1 MLNKTQPNWWRRAVA
16 YQVYP
21 KSFQDTTGS
30 GTGDLQGIIRRLDYL
45 AELGIDV
52 IWLSPVFAS
61 PQVDNG
67 YDISD
72 YRAIDPRFGTMEDMD
87 ELIAKAKERGIGIV
101 MDLVVNHCSD
111 EHEWFQKACQ
121 DPDGRYGRF
130 FYIEDWDGEHLPC
143 NWRSAFGGSV
153 WEPLPGHPDKIY
165 LHTFHKKQPDLN
177 WENPELREEIY
188 KMVNW
193 WLDKGLAGFRIDAI
207 INIKKVLPYRDYP
220 ADRSDGMCSISTM
233 NYHAKGIGQFLGE
246 MADRCFTPHH
256 AFTAGEVFYVNDED
270 LPEFIGD
277 NGYFSSMFDFNE
289 TVCNASD
296 KGWYD
301 QKPITP
307 EQYKACCFE
316 SQKKVAGFDGFLSNI
331 IENHDEPRGV
341 SRYIPKGECTVRG
354 KKMLGGL
361 NFLLRGLPFIYQG
374 QELGM
379 ENLAVNS
386 IDEVDDISAR
396 DEYQV
401 ALNAGLTEQQAMDA
415 VNMFSRDNARTP
427 FQWDTTEN
435 AGFTTGKPWL
445 HVNPNYKEINLEAQ
459 RNDPDSVYQFY
470 RTLIQLRKKSEL
482 EDAIIYG
489 ETVPYRVEQKN
500 LMAYLRKGEKNTV
513 LVMGNFQPEAQTV
526 PLPGA
531 VKQVLLNNCDTAA
544 IADGAVTLEGY
555 QLLVL
560 WME

>member
-1 MLNKTQPNWWRRAVA
+1 MLNKTQPNWWRQAVA

-72 YRAIDPRFGTMEDMD
+72 YRAIDPIYGSLDDMD
-87 ELIAKAKERGIGIV
+87 ELIAEGKKRGIGI
-101 MDLVVNHCSD
+101 MLDLVLNHSSD
-111 EHEWFQKACQ
+111 QHPWFLAARSSR
-121 DPDGRYGRF
+121 DNPYHDYYVWR
-130 FYIEDWDGEHLPC
+130 DGEPGTPP
-143 NWRSAFGGSV
+143 NGMKASFGGSAWDWV
-153 WEPLPGHPDKIY
+153 PEVGQY
-165 LHTFHKKQPDLN
+165 YFHQFAPQQPDLN
-177 WENPELREEIY
+177 WENPDLREEIY

-207 INIKKVLPYRDYP
+207 INIKKVLPFRDFP
-220 ADRSDGMCSISTM
+220 ADRSDGLCSISTM
-233 NYHAKGIGQFLGE
+233 NYHAKGIGEFLGE
-246 MADRCFTPHH
+246 MAERCFKPHH

-316 SQKKVAGFDGFLSNI
+316 SQKKVASFGGFLSNI

-341 SRYIPKGECTVRG
+341 SRYIPKGECTLRG
-354 KKMLGGL
+354 KKMLGDL

-401 ALNAGLTEQQAMDA
+401 ALDAGLTEQQALDA

-427 FQWDTTEN
+427 YQWDGTAN

-445 HVNPNYKEINLEAQ
+445 HVNPNYKEINLAAQ
-459 RNDPDSVYQFY
+459 RNDPDSVYNFY
-470 RTLIQLRKKSEL
+470 RSLIQLRKTPEL

-489 ETVPYRVEQKN
+489 DTVPYRVEQKN

-513 LVMGNFQPEAQTV
+513 LVMGNFQPEAQSV

-531 VKQVLLNNCDTAA
+531 VKKILLNNCDNAA
-544 IADGAVTLEGY
+544 IVDGTVTLEGY

>member
-1 MLNKTQPNWWRRAVA
+1 
-16 YQVYP
+16 
-21 KSFQDTTGS
+21 
-30 GTGDLQGIIRRLDYL
+30 
-45 AELGIDV
+45 
-52 IWLSPVFAS
+52 
-61 PQVDNG
+61 
-67 YDISD
+67 
-72 YRAIDPRFGTMEDMD
+72 
-87 ELIAKAKERGIGIV
+87 
-101 MDLVVNHCSD
+101 
-111 EHEWFQKACQ
+111 
-121 DPDGRYGRF
+121 
-130 FYIEDWDGEHLPC
+130 
-143 NWRSAFGGSV
+143 
-153 WEPLPGHPDKIY
+153 
-165 LHTFHKKQPDLN
+165 
-177 WENPELREEIY
+177 
-188 KMVNW
+188 
-193 WLDKGLAGFRIDAI
+193 
-207 INIKKVLPYRDYP
+207 
-220 ADRSDGMCSISTM
+220 M
-233 NYHAKGIGQFLGE
+233 NYHAKGIGEFLGE
-246 MADRCFTPHH
+246 MAERCFKPHH

-316 SQKKVAGFDGFLSNI
+316 SQKKVASFGGFLSNI

-341 SRYIPKGECTVRG
+341 SRYIPKGECTLRG

-401 ALNAGLTEQQAMDA
+401 ALDAGLTEQQALDA

-427 FQWDTTEN
+427 YQWDGTAN

-445 HVNPNYKEINLEAQ
+445 HVNPNYKEINLAAQ
-459 RNDPDSVYQFY
+459 RNDPDSVYNFY
-470 RTLIQLRKKSEL
+470 RSLIQLRKTPEL

-489 ETVPYRVEQKN
+489 DTVPYRVEQKN

-513 LVMGNFQPEAQTV
+513 LVMGNFQPEAQSV

-531 VKQVLLNNCDTAA
+531 VKKTLLNNCDNAA
-544 IADGAVTLEGY
+544 IVDGTVTLEGY

>member
-1 MLNKTQPNWWRRAVA
+1 MLNKTQPNWWRQAVA

-72 YRAIDPRFGTMEDMD
+72 YRAIDPIYGSLDDMD
-87 ELIAKAKERGIGIV
+87 ELIAEGKKRGIGI
-101 MDLVVNHCSD
+101 MLDLVLNHSSD
-111 EHEWFQKACQ
+111 QHPWFLAARSSR
-121 DPDGRYGRF
+121 DNPYHDYYVWR
-130 FYIEDWDGEHLPC
+130 DGEPGTPP
-143 NWRSAFGGSV
+143 NGMKASFGGSA
-153 WEPLPGHPDKIY
+153 WEWVPEVGQY
-165 LHTFHKKQPDLN
+165 YFHQFAPQQPDLN
-177 WENPELREEIY
+177 WENPDLREEIY

-207 INIKKVLPYRDYP
+207 INIKKVLPFRDFP
-220 ADRSDGMCSISTM
+220 ADRSDGLCSISTM
-233 NYHAKGIGQFLGE
+233 NYHAKGIGEFLGE
-246 MADRCFTPHH
+246 MAERCFKPHH

-316 SQKKVAGFDGFLSNI
+316 SQKKVASFGGFLSNI

-341 SRYIPKGECTVRG
+341 SRYIPKGECTLRG
-354 KKMLGGL
+354 KKMLGDL

-401 ALNAGLTEQQAMDA
+401 ALDAGLTEQQALDA

-427 FQWDTTEN
+427 YQWDGTAN

-445 HVNPNYKEINLEAQ
+445 HVNPNYKEINLAAQ
-459 RNDPDSVYQFY
+459 RNDPDSVYNFY
-470 RTLIQLRKKSEL
+470 RSLIQLRKTPEL

-489 ETVPYRVEQKN
+489 DTVPYRVEQKN

-513 LVMGNFQPEAQTV
+513 LVMGNFQPEAQSV

-531 VKQVLLNNCDTAA
+531 VKKTLLNNCDNAA
-544 IADGAVTLEGY
+544 IVDGTVTLEGY